1 MHNPQD
7 SIKEGY
13 EVTDM
18 NTRVITFFLIGLF
31 VLLFGAVGAI
41 IIVMR
46 GFEESRPSLNRE
58 QASPLAEAGMQVP
71 DKPHLQGDPV
81 ADREAIVK
89 ANVDQVNSYGR
100 LSEDPEMPR
109 VHIPIEVA
117 MERVA
122 AGVAY
127 RQAPSVA
134 QDSATEQ

>member
-1 MHNPQD
+1 MHNAQD

-18 NTRVITFFLIGLF
+18 NIRVITFFLIGLF
-31 VLLFGAVGAI
+31 VLMFGAVGAI

-46 GFEESRPSLNRE
+46 GFEESRPSLNQDPR
-58 QASPLAEAGMQVP
+58 SPLAEAGLQVP
-71 DKPHLQGDPV
+71 DKPHLQDAPV
-81 ADREAIVK
+81 EDRKAIVK

-100 LSEDPEMPR
+100 ISEDPEMPR
-109 VHIPIEVA
+109 VHIPIEKA

-134 QDSATEQ
+134 QESAPEQ